1 MPNPNNKTKMTG
13 DTHLPDVESELP
25 LEDGST
31 GAVGADGT
39 PSGRASQDGGQNQP
53 GRGKQKAGIAQEGD
67 EGRKGRQGQGK
78 GVRGL
83 TRRTVRSLI
92 SPEGGPGLS
101 CR

>member
-39 PSGRASQDGGQNQP
+39 PSGWASQDGGQNQP
-53 GRGKQKAGIAQEGD
+53 GRGSKKPALHRKETKGGRAGKARA
-67 EGRKGRQGQGK
+67 
-78 GVRGL
+78 RGCA
-83 TRRTVRSLI
+83 V
-92 SPEGGPGLS
+92 
-101 CR
+101 